1 MNEPNRNIP
10 PRVKDFGNLSIPPMR
25 CLKLDNG
32 INVNVVD
39 QSSSLDVSRLTC
51 VFNGGM
57 AECESP
63 SVARIVPS
71 LMLEGT
77 KSYPDGGMA
86 ELVEFNGA
94 RQAFSVEPHFTSMVL
109 YTLNSKAGDVFPLF
123 PQTLFDP
130 QMSERAFEVVL
141 DRHVQNVELML
152 KKVEYNASM
161 HFNKLTMGEHHPLA
175 RTEAPDEIRSIGL
188 DALKKW
194 HSDLFRPSLKDMT
207 LYLAGRISPK
217 IEDAVNDSFGQLSVS
232 ESGSVKHVLVPFK
245 ADEGL
250 SVRTHVDGA
259 VQSAVRMGMR
269 TIGRDHPDYITLRYL
284 VMALGGYF
292 GSRLMTNIREDKGY
306 TYGINSFL
314 LGQPEGGTMEIVAST
329 DTINE
334 RPLIDEVVAEIKRLY
349 TGDFT
354 DGELDRLRKHAM
366 SGLAS
371 TLDNAFE
378 MMDYYQTLHTAFI
391 PDGYFARQIET
402 LHNLTAD
409 ELTRVAREH
418 LPVDRLCISVA
429 GI

>member
-1 MNEPNRNIP
+1 MKEPDRSTP
-10 PRVKDFGNLSIPPMR
+10 PEVKDFGNLSIPPMR
-25 CLKLDNG
+25 RLKLDNG
-32 INVNVVD
+32 ITVNVVD

-51 VFNGGM
+51 VFNGGI
-57 AECESP
+57 AECSSP
-63 SVARIVPS
+63 SVARLVPG

-77 KSYPDGGMA
+77 KSHPDGGMA
-86 ELVEFNGA
+86 ELIEFNGA

-123 PQTLFDP
+123 PQTLFEP
-130 QMSERAFEVVL
+130 QMSEKAFDVVL

-161 HFNKLTMGEHHPLA
+161 HFNKVTMGENHPLA
-175 RTEAPDEIRSIGL
+175 RTETPDEIRSIGL
-188 DALKKW
+188 SALKDW
-194 HSDLFRPSLKDMT
+194 HEDLFRPSLTDMT

-217 IEDAVNDSFGQLSVS
+217 IEDAVNDSFGQLTVS
-232 ESGSVKHVLVPFK
+232 ESGRVRRVVVPFESG
-245 ADEGL
+245 AGQT
-250 SVRTHVDGA
+250 VRTHVDGA
-259 VQSAVRMGMR
+259 VQSAVRMGMP
-269 TIGRDHPDYITLRYL
+269 TISREHPDYILLRYL

-292 GSRLMTNIREDKGY
+292 GSRLMSNIREDKGY

-314 LGQPEGGTMEIVAST
+314 LGQPEGGTMEVVAST
-329 DTINE
+329 DTKHE
-334 RPLIDEVVAEIKRLY
+334 QLLIDEVVAEISRLY

-354 DGELDRLRKHAM
+354 DCELDRLRKHAM

-402 LHNLTAD
+402 LHSLTAD
-409 ELTRVAREH
+409 ELARVAREH
-418 LPVDRLCISVA
+418 LPVERLTISVA
-429 GI
+429 GV